1 MPASTDVIR
10 DLLQGRAV
18 VTPDLKVHLS
28 AREGDSLQKK
38 FLQAYLWIVNNAVL
52 SPYYDV
58 EF

>member
-28 AREGDSLQKK
+28 AREGDSLLKK